1 MAVANSRIKR
11 FAAVMILSVLAAG
24 SIMVGLRHAWESSVD
39 LLWQPIRILLSG
51 HAPAHLYIE
60 GRNGTGPQYSL
71 LLEQV
76 PNYPVW
82 QVSAYP
88 PSGLLFLWPL
98 ALLPWATAKLA
109 WAASNLGFTFGILV
123 MLRRLYL
130 RTVGQSGIALIA
142 SLFIIG
148 TPFRNTLGN
157 GQYGLFVLFCFL
169 VALDAERHERPKL
182 AAFALAGSWL
192 KCTVTFPLSIIFL
205 YRGRIRVAVGAAL
218 VHVGLVLA
226 LALWTSSSPLSLLLE
241 PLAMSQEFL
250 HEGAI
255 DVFSLSSELGPS
267 GIAIM
272 GLISA
277 TLLLLTAYV
286 IVRYGRED
294 ELLAMS
300 ILSLLSCI
308 ALYHHYYD
316 HIVLIFPLA
325 YLVRELN
332 GTSRSVRRGRLQLI
346 LFAVLVGVSWYAVRI
361 ADAATAFWPGVLS
374 AYTKALVEGS
384 LIVALYGAF
393 GTGLVQL
400 IKRGDSPPVI
410 KQFNGR

>member
-1 MAVANSRIKR
+1 MAVANSLIKR
-11 FAAVMILSVLAAG
+11 FAVVMILSVLAAG

-39 LLWQPIRILLSG
+39 FQWQAIRILLSG

-76 PNYPVW
+76 PNYPVF
-82 QVSAYP
+82 QVPGYP

-98 ALLPWATAKLA
+98 ALLPWAIAKLA

-123 MLRRLYL
+123 MLKRLYL
-130 RTVGQSGIALIA
+130 RTVGQSSIALIA

-148 TPFRNTLGN
+148 TPFRNTIGN
-157 GQYGLFVLFCFL
+157 GQYGIFVLFCFL
-169 VALDAERHERPKL
+169 LALDAESHKRPKL
-182 AAFALAGSWL
+182 AALALAISWL

-218 VHVGLVLA
+218 IHVGLVLA

-241 PLAMSQEFL
+241 PLAVSQEFF
-250 HEGAI
+250 HEGGT
-255 DVFSLSSELGPS
+255 DVFTLSSELGPS
-267 GIAIM
+267 GVAITR
-272 GLISA
+272 LISA

-286 IVRYGRED
+286 TMRYGRED

-308 ALYHHYYD
+308 AVYHRPYD
-316 HIVLIFPLA
+316 QVVLILPLA
-325 YLVRELN
+325 YLVRELS
-332 GTSRSVRRGRLQLI
+332 GASRSVRPDHLHLI
-346 LFAVLVGVSWYAVRI
+346 LFAVLIGVSWYAVRI
-361 ADAATAFWPGVLS
+361 AEAATAFWPGVLS
-374 AYTKALVEGS
+374 ADTKALVEGS
-384 LIVALYGAF
+384 LIVAVYGAF

-400 IKRGDSPPVI
+400 IKGGVRRGIRNPAM
-410 KQFNGR
+410 